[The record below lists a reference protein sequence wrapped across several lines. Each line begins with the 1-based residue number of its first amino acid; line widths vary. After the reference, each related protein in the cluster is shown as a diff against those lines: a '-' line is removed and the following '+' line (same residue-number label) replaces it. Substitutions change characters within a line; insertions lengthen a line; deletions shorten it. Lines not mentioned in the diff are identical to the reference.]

1 MYLIIVI
8 VLILYNFYIDSKIV
22 LEEFMGLRELIDE
35 KYRISIK
42 SKNFDLI
49 NTLRLV
55 RSSIKDKDIENRSSN
70 SSELIND
77 QSILILLQNLI
88 KQRKDSIESFKKA
101 NRSDL
106 IEKEEKEIEIINQFL
121 PKQLDNEEIN
131 NIIKEIIKKENLSSI
146 KDMGKLMS
154 LLKSEYS
161 GSIDIGVASKIAKE
175 LLLKK

>member
-1 MYLIIVI
+1 
-8 VLILYNFYIDSKIV
+8 
-22 LEEFMGLRELIDE
+22 MGLREIIDE
-35 KYRISIK
+35 KYKISIK

-55 RSSIKDKDIENRSSN
+55 RSSIKDKDIENRSSD

-106 IEKEEKEIEIINQFL
+106 IEKEEITDRELIDYIKNSYRLVLLTPEETKNLNKINRSKMSPSRL
-121 PKQLDNEEIN
+121 
-131 NIIKEIIKKENLSSI
+131 
-146 KDMGKLMS
+146 KDAGIS
-154 LLKSEYS
+154 LYEKSRS
-161 GSIDIGVASKIAKE
+161 
-175 LLLKK
+175 